1 LVTLAATHF
10 VPGEASHGTREL
22 SESARITRIE
32 EKIATDWPDA
42 YRENHYVRNAIEDLD
57 APAAL
62 SEFRRFPRS
71 IGEQLPK

>member
-10 VPGEASHGTREL
+10 VPARPRTEPANYP
-22 SESARITRIE
+22 RITRIE